1 MSLMFFFLWFVLF
14 LFVMRQKK
22 EMNKELE
29 NAFRMTLFYSSI

>member
-22 EMNKELE
+22 EMNRGSFITVSRAKE
-29 NAFRMTLFYSSI
+29 I